1 MVCKKFYIKNILEE
15 CGLWPGSGNETYE
28 VSNQNKGSIIDKL
41 KQGVSFF
48 NIKQSDCSRDDLPFI
63 YSIIKMHKKPIKFRY
78 IISSRQ
84 CTTKPLA
91 KAAMLG
97 LKLCQSQNQAYCK
110 AIKQYTGINM
120 FFITDNFQKIASD
133 IQYLNSRTKANSIST
148 YDFTS
153 LYTKIPHS
161 NLIANLEWYIDLA
174 FRGSNKRGKKYI
186 SIYSQSANWVS
197 SYHEGTCAFDA
208 NNFKT
213 LIKFLINN
221 AYFVC
226 GDKILR
232 QKIGIPMG
240 LDPAPQ
246 MANGHLHKYEF
257 DFQQKMAKS
266 NYAVAKSLN
275 HTFRFIDD
283 ISPLNDK
290 GNFDKYKSQ
299 IYPSD
304 LELNKENTGFKS
316 ASVLEMKIDII
327 GEKFNVSVYDKRD
340 SFGFEVFRYP
350 SIHSNIPDKTLY
362 NVFYSQLVHFSR
374 VCNNMEGFI
383 SACRLLKGRVLSKG
397 AKEIK
402 LFTTFKKFWANNDI
416 IYISWKDAVLNIFG
430 VYYLG

>member
-1 MVCKKFYIKNILEE
+1 M
-15 CGLWPGSGNETYE
+15 
-28 VSNQNKGSIIDKL
+28 
-41 KQGVSFF
+41 
-48 NIKQSDCSRDDLPFI
+48 
-63 YSIIKMHKKPIKFRY
+63 
-78 IISSRQ
+78 
-84 CTTKPLA
+84 
-91 KAAMLG
+91 AMLG
-97 LKLCQSQNQAYCK
+97 LKLCQQQNQAYCK

-161 NLIANLEWYIDLA
+161 SLITNLEWYIDLA
-174 FRGSNKRGKKYI
+174 FRGAYKRGKKYF
-186 SIYSQSANWVS
+186 SIYSQSANWVGS
-197 SYHEGTCAFDA
+197 FCEGTCAFDA

-221 AYFVC
+221 AFFGC

-246 MANGHLHKYEF
+246 MANAHLHKYEF

-275 HTFRFIDD
+275 HTFRYIDD

-290 GNFDKYKSQ
+290 GNFDKYRSQ

-304 LELNKENTGFKS
+304 LELNKENIGFKS
-316 ASVLEMKIDII
+316 VSVLEMKIDII
-327 GEKFNVSVYDKRD
+327 GEKFNVNIFDKRD
-340 SFGFEVFRYP
+340 GFGFEVFRYP
-350 SIHSNIPDKTLY
+350 SIHSNIPDRTLY
-362 NVFYSQLVHFSR
+362 NVFYSQLVRFSR
-374 VCNNMEGFI
+374 VCNNMDGFI
-383 SACRLLKGRVLSKG
+383 SAFKTLKGRVLSKG
-397 AKEIK
+397 AKERI
-402 LFTTFKKFWANNDI
+402 LFNTFKKFWVKYNVNYVSMDDVV
-416 IYISWKDAVLNIFG
+416 KNTFG
-430 VYYLG
+430 RYFQGMES